1 MNELNPENPVSA
13 SFAKLSES
21 RSGETSSGESRSGES
36 RPGQLK
42 TSRVKTLFY
51 ALGALLLLGA
61 TLAWL
66 FTRQSQSQSDAPKT
80 VPVSAPRASNLDA
93 PALEAR
99 LNDAQQINRVLRE
112 QSLALSQRMDLL
124 EDTVA
129 GLRREAAPSAESF
142 KLDEAQYL
150 LSLAETRLDLFSD
163 PQSAVRALELAD
175 NLLAGISDPALA
187 NVRQTLSIELDV
199 VRAAPVNDVPALSGR
214 LHGLVQELPNLAILT
229 EAPNATRSRLLLAL
243 DRYLVVRREGEAMP
257 VLGRSPWAVREG
269 LTLEFER
276 AQLALERQQPQAW
289 QNALET
295 AVTMAERGL
304 LPDDTVVESFLSRL
318 RALSKTALAPEP
330 PKLGATLRALRRLR
344 EGPVSPIL
352 PADAPLDI
360 EAAPSE
366 SAEHGETAATDRTAA
381 SDETASRVEGEKA
394 VESATKVLG
403 ESPNAATPPS
413 EVATPSKATTEIPPQ

>member
-1 MNELNPENPVSA
+1 MSMNELNPENPVGT
-13 SFAKLSES
+13 SFAKPSEPKP
-21 RSGETSSGESRSGES
+21 GESKS
-36 RPGQLK
+36 R
-42 TSRVKTLFY
+42 RAKTLVY
-51 ALGALLLLGA
+51 AFGALLLLGA

-66 FTRQSQSQSDAPKT
+66 FTRQPDTQSDARAPL
-80 VPVSAPRASNLDA
+80 PASAPRAINFDA
-93 PALEAR
+93 TALEAR

-112 QSLALSQRMDLL
+112 QTLALSQRMDLL

-129 GLRREAAPSAESF
+129 GLRRGTAPSAESF

-163 PQSAVRALELAD
+163 PQSAARALELAD
-175 NLLAGISDPALA
+175 NLLASISDPALA

-214 LHGLVQELPNLAILT
+214 LRALIQELPNLSILT
-229 EAPNATRSRLLLAL
+229 EAPNATGSRLLAAL

-257 VLGRSPWAVREG
+257 VLGRSAWAVREG

-289 QNALET
+289 QNSLET

-304 LPDDTVVESFLSRL
+304 LADDTLVESFLSRL
-318 RALSKTALAPEP
+318 RVLSKTALAPDP

-344 EGPVSPIL
+344 EGPARSNL
-352 PADAPLDI
+352 PTDV
-360 EAAPSE
+360 PSE
-366 SAEHGETAATDRTAA
+366 IENTPDVSAPDDESAASINSAVNGENELSAEIDAASETPAARETAAPP
-381 SDETASRVEGEKA
+381 
-394 VESATKVLG
+394 
-403 ESPNAATPPS
+403 PNAS
-413 EVATPSKATTEIPPQ
+413 VVPPQ

>member
-1 MNELNPENPVSA
+1 MNELNTENAVNA
-13 SFAKLSES
+13 SIPKPSES
-21 RSGETSSGESRSGES
+21 KPSESKPSAAKAGRA
-36 RPGQLK
+36 
-42 TSRVKTLFY
+42 KTLLY
-51 ALGALLLLGA
+51 AFGALLLLGA

-66 FTRQSQSQSDAPKT
+66 FTRESGPQST
-80 VPVSAPRASNLDA
+80 PVSLPVNAPRADNFDA
-93 PALEAR
+93 SAMEAR

-112 QSLALSQRMDLL
+112 QALALSQRMDLL

-129 GLRREAAPSAESF
+129 GLRRDAAPSAESF

-175 NLLAGISDPALA
+175 NLLAGISDPGLA
-187 NVRQTLSIELDV
+187 SVRQILSIELDV

-214 LHGLVQELPNLAILT
+214 LRGLIQELPNLSILT

-269 LTLEFER
+269 LILEFER

-304 LPDDTVVESFLSRL
+304 LPDDIVVENFLSRL
-318 RALSKTALAPEP
+318 RALAKTALAPDP

-344 EGPVSPIL
+344 EGPASPNL
-352 PADAPLDI
+352 PTDLPTDIQDAPSAS
-360 EAAPSE
+360 EMSNEGAAANASAARSE
-366 SAEHGETAATDRTAA
+366 SALT
-381 SDETASRVEGEKA
+381 S
-394 VESATKVLG
+394 ESALISESEATG
-403 ESPNAATPPS
+403 ERQQSA
-413 EVATPSKATTEIPPQ
+413 EVDVSKAAPVASEIGTPTSDTIAIPPQ

>member
-1 MNELNPENPVSA
+1 MNELNPENPTNA
-13 SFAKLSES
+13 GFAKPSES
-21 RSGETSSGESRSGES
+21 KPAYLKSDDLKPDGLKPDGLKPDNLK
-36 RPGQLK
+36 PGDFKPRRAK
-42 TSRVKTLFY
+42 TILY

-66 FTRQSQSQSDAPKT
+66 FTRQSDTQSDTRETLPA
-80 VPVSAPRASNLDA
+80 SAPRAVNFDA
-93 PALEAR
+93 ASLEAR
-99 LNDAQQINRVLRE
+99 LNDVQQINRVLRE
-112 QSLALSQRMDLL
+112 QALALSQRMDLL

-129 GLRREAAPSAESF
+129 GLRRGAAPSAESF

-175 NLLAGISDPALA
+175 NLLAGISDPGLA

-214 LHGLVQELPNLAILT
+214 LRALIEELPNLSVLT
-229 EAPNATRSRLLLAL
+229 EAPNATGSRLLAAL

-257 VLGRSPWAVREG
+257 VLGRSAWAVREG

-289 QNALET
+289 QNSLAT

-304 LPDDTVVESFLSRL
+304 KSDDATVESFLSRL
-318 RALSKTALAPEP
+318 RALGKTALAPNP

-344 EGPVSPIL
+344 EGPERPIL
-352 PADAPLDI
+352 SADDVPAEF
-360 EAAPSE
+360 EAAT
-366 SAEHGETAATDRTAA
+366 SAPPPDGTASGEAEAA
-381 SDETASRVEGEKA
+381 S
-394 VESATKVLG
+394 L
-403 ESPNAATPPS
+403 
-413 EVATPSKATTEIPPQ
+413 ATPSEGAPPQSLTPTQAPAPTQAPSPPNEVIPPQ

>member
-1 MNELNPENPVSA
+1 MNELNTENPASDGFATSNESKPSA
-13 SFAKLSES
+13 LQPKSSKPGRAKALI
-21 RSGETSSGESRSGES
+21 
-36 RPGQLK
+36 
-42 TSRVKTLFY
+42 Y
-51 ALGALLLLGA
+51 AFGALLLLGA

-66 FTRQSQSQSDAPKT
+66 LTRQSGSQSDAP
-80 VPVSAPRASNLDA
+80 VSLPANAPLAASYDA
-93 PALEAR
+93 SALEAR

-112 QSLALSQRMDLL
+112 QALALSQRMDLL

-129 GLRREAAPSAESF
+129 GLRRDAAPSAESF
-142 KLDEAQYL
+142 KFDEAQYL

-163 PQSAVRALELAD
+163 PQSAARALELAD
-175 NLLAGISDPALA
+175 NLLASISDPGLA

-214 LHGLVQELPNLAILT
+214 LRGLIQELPNLAILT

-269 LTLEFER
+269 LMLEFER

-289 QNALET
+289 QNALDT

-318 RALSKTALAPEP
+318 RALAKTALAPDP

-344 EGPVSPIL
+344 EGPASPTVPIDL
-352 PADAPLDI
+352 PTDLPIDI
-360 EAAPSE
+360 EASSSDPVAPNE
-366 SAEHGETAATDRTAA
+366 SSAPVEAVSAGETAANSENETSTESEQAGTVEAPKLAPEANDAA
-381 SDETASRVEGEKA
+381 
-394 VESATKVLG
+394 
-403 ESPNAATPPS
+403 PP
-413 EVATPSKATTEIPPQ
+413 ANGTIAIPPQ

>member
-1 MNELNPENPVSA
+1 MNELNTENPA
-13 SFAKLSES
+13 SDGFT
-21 RSGETSSGESRSGES
+21 TSSQSNPSAAQPQAS
-36 RPGQLK
+36 KPGRAKALI
-42 TSRVKTLFY
+42 Y
-51 ALGALLLLGA
+51 AFGALLLLGA

-66 FTRQSQSQSDAPKT
+66 LTRQSSSQSDAP
-80 VPVSAPRASNLDA
+80 VSLPANAPLATNYDAS
-93 PALEAR
+93 ALEAR

-112 QSLALSQRMDLL
+112 QALALSQRMDLL

-129 GLRREAAPSAESF
+129 GLRRDAAPSAESF

-163 PQSAVRALELAD
+163 PQSAARALELAD
-175 NLLAGISDPALA
+175 NLLAGISDPGLA

-214 LHGLVQELPNLAILT
+214 LRGLIKELPNLAILT

-289 QNALET
+289 QNALDT

-304 LPDDTVVESFLSRL
+304 LPDDAAVESFLSRL
-318 RALSKTALAPEP
+318 RTLAKTALAPDP

-344 EGPVSPIL
+344 EGPAVPTLPTDLPI
-352 PADAPLDI
+352 DI
-360 EAAPSE
+360 EAAPSAPVAPNEGLEPAEAVNADE
-366 SAEHGETAATDRTAA
+366 STAGKEIEASPQSEQTSSEQEPKVAPAATDAGVPANDTTA
-381 SDETASRVEGEKA
+381 
-394 VESATKVLG
+394 
-403 ESPNAATPPS
+403 
-413 EVATPSKATTEIPPQ
+413 IPRQ